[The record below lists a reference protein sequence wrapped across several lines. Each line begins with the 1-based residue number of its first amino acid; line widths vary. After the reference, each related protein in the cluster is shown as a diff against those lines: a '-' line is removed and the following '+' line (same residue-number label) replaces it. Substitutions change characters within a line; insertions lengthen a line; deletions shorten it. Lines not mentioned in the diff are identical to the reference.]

1 MNSRIQCQWLK
12 KMRMPFCL
20 LFGLVTF
27 VLQAEAQEKPPRP
40 ITVTVNMAQQLN
52 FGSIIPTG
60 TLGTVTVDYNGVR
73 SWGGDVILLSSTTSA
88 ALFLVDAEP
97 GTLITIQNGPNINL
111 TGSNGGTLSLQ
122 LGESSTRSPFITRS
136 QTTDVSI
143 GGTLTVRSIVGN
155 NPAGAYSG
163 TFTVTFIQQ

>member
-1 MNSRIQCQWLK
+1 MNSRIQCLWLK
-12 KMRMPFCL
+12 RLWMPFCL
-20 LFGLVTF
+20 LVCMLAFALHT
-27 VLQAEAQEKPPRP
+27 EAQEKPPRP
-40 ITVTVNMAQQLN
+40 INVTVSIARHLS

-60 TLGTVTVDYNGVR
+60 TSGTVTVDCNGII
-73 SWGGDVILLSSTTSA
+73 SSGGNVILLSSTTSA

-136 QTTDVSI
+136 PTTEVSI
-143 GGTLTVRSIVGN
+143 GGTLTIGSLGA